1 MRRAD
6 FLVHS
11 AGLMRNGRPFQSYF
25 VSLVVVQDTGKMKVA
40 PFVRFSFPTAAK
52 QTTDCTLTEF
62 LVQLAVTH
70 FRGVLMKKEKQVS
83 NR

>member
-1 MRRAD
+1 MRRAN

-11 AGLMRNGRPFQSYF
+11 AGLMRNGRLFHSYI
-25 VSLVVVQDTGKMKVA
+25 VSLVVVQDTGKMKIA

-70 FRGVLMKKEKQVS
+70 FRGVLVKKEKQVS